1 MILCN
6 STNSVYLSIVCV
18 MAWRIQSTVASTAN
32 PDWNYTLYIT
42 ALQSHLELWLGI
54 IAANLPTLAPL
65 FNKFIKPAIKSYL
78 GSRGS
83 KQPSAGGKR
92 ILRTFGSGDPTK
104 RDKFNRLDDDSLD
117 CPGESI
123 ERQNFS
129 KVETCAPLSRCASSF
144 AISMRRD
151 FEVGV
156 EVFDRPQKEAIQ
168 AHSPV

>member
-1 MILCN
+1 
-6 STNSVYLSIVCV
+6 
-18 MAWRIQSTVASTAN
+18 MAWRIQSTVASTTD

-54 IAANLPTLAPL
+54 ISANLPTLAPL
-65 FNKFIKPAIKSYL
+65 FNKFIKPAVKSYW

-83 KQPSAGGKR
+83 KQPSAGGKHVP
-92 ILRTFGSGDPTK
+92 RTFGSGDPTK
-104 RDKFNRLDDDSLD
+104 RDKFNRLDDSLD
-117 CPGESI
+117 YPGELV

-129 KVETCAPLSRCASSF
+129 KVETCAPLSQCIIPF

-156 EVFDRPQKEAIQ
+156 EVFDQPQKEVIQ

>member
-1 MILCN
+1 
-6 STNSVYLSIVCV
+6 
-18 MAWRIQSTVASTAN
+18 MAWRIQSTVASTAD

-65 FNKFIKPAIKSYL
+65 FNKFIKPAIKSYW

-83 KQPSAGGKR
+83 NQPSAGGKR
-92 ILRTFGSGDPTK
+92 IPRTFGSGDPTK

-117 CPGESI
+117 YPGEPI

-129 KVETCAPLSRCASSF
+129 KVETCAPLSRCASPF